1 MAFLTFALV
10 NSQTA
15 MNVIWLN
22 VVLLVERKVN
32 IYNNSYKNTTVI
44 KKR

>member
-1 MAFLTFALV
+1 MEFLAFAFE

-32 IYNNSYKNTTVI
+32 IYNKSYKNTTVT